1 MITFFIFI
9 SNIKEK
15 EKRMKTQLL
24 CTFTTKEELQ
34 NTLQQIRET
43 YHIVYNYIYIL
54 QNKSNLE
61 ELFVTYNID
70 TAFQPKSPLENT
82 ILIHRKKE
90 SNSLYTINALNEL
103 VKEENG
109 GVLDNSFVINW
120 QKFKNSIILTNAEW
134 TKKIQTRVFEVIDFG
149 DGKEV
154 ITEKHK

>member
-1 MITFFIFI
+1 
-9 SNIKEK
+9 
-15 EKRMKTQLL
+15 MKTQLL

-34 NTLQQIRET
+34 TTLQQIRET

-70 TAFQPKSPLENT
+70 TSFQPDSPLENT

-90 SNSLYTINALNEL
+90 SNTLYTINALNEL

-109 GVLDNSFVINW
+109 GVLDIKFVLDW
-120 QKFKNSIILTNAEW
+120 KKFKNSIILTNVEG
-134 TKKIQTRVFEVIDFG
+134 TKKIQTRIFEVISFG
-149 DGKEV
+149 ESEQ
-154 ITEKHK
+154 TEN